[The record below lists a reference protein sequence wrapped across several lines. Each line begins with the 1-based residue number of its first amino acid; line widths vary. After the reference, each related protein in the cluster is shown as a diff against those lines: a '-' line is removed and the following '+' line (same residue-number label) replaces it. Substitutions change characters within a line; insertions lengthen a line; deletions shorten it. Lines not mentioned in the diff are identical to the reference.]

1 MLKRSSI
8 LVSKGGGV
16 GALFMSANHVSS
28 CEGYW
33 QAMHVDGGGV
43 R

>member
-1 MLKRSSI
+1 
-8 LVSKGGGV
+8 
-16 GALFMSANHVSS
+16 MSANHVSS